1 MNKDKI
7 RLLLD
12 KSKNLESVMLQ
23 KHDTNHERI
32 KAKQQMKKKI
42 DQTSSVKEYVI
53 CIFEI

>member
-7 RLLLD
+7 RSLLD

-23 KHDTNHERI
+23 KHDTSQERL
-32 KAKQQMKKKI
+32 KAKQQMKQKI
-42 DQTSSVKEYVI
+42 DQTNAAKEYAI

>member
-7 RLLLD
+7 RSLLD

-23 KHDTNHERI
+23 KHDTSQERF
-32 KAKQQMKKKI
+32 KAKQQMKQKI
-42 DQTSSVKEYVI
+42 DQTNAAKEYVI

>member
-1 MNKDKI
+1 MNKDEI
-7 RLLLD
+7 RSLLD

-23 KHDTNHERI
+23 KHDTSQERL
-32 KAKQQMKKKI
+32 KAKQQMKQKI